1 MNKSDFWLF
10 HVCHFK
16 IVNRSRCI
24 YQTSKRFIRTQCSIC
39 TTSPSGC
46 NLIIAHVYIPY
57 HTQNCGL
64 NGLYHVLW
72 AWCSLN
78 ISWPESEAAGSPN
91 TKSVAYLFRWRGK
104 ADLHSHCRRKRW
116 NVLLPTTPPLNSS
129 RFKFHDWS
137 SEEQIVHQIYSKIQ
151 LLKACYCCVIYGIRT
166 KPSQAKAYCLNDIH
180 ECH

>member
-1 MNKSDFWLF
+1 MNNSDFWLF

-16 IVNRSRCI
+16 IVNRCRCI
-24 YQTSKRFIRTQCSIC
+24 YQTWKGFIRTQCSICTC

-64 NGLYHVLW
+64 NGSYHVLW

-116 NVLLPTTPPLNSS
+116 IVLLPTTPPLNSS
-129 RFKFHDWS
+129 RFKLHDWS
-137 SEEQIVHQIYSKIQ
+137 SRRADCPSDLIENPVAES
-151 LLKACYCCVIYGIRT
+151 LLLLCDLWY
-166 KPSQAKAYCLNDIH
+166 
-180 ECH
+180 